1 MSREILFRG
10 KTVNGNDWVKS
21 MTIANG
27 TIKRKAYDIFM
38 EISENKWVG
47 IQKNTLSQ
55 FTGVIDKNG
64 IEIYEGDISRVGKYI
79 GVVGFSYG
87 CYNISGWAIS
97 FRIEKTEV
105 IGNIHDN
112 PELLESVS

>member
-1 MSREILFRG
+1 MQRELKFRA
-10 KTVNGNDWVKS
+10 KTKKGEWFIGMPTYDFEYIFNDRQYDSVDNYEIVKD
-21 MTIANG
+21 T
-27 TIKRKAYDIFM
+27 
-38 EISENKWVG
+38 V
-47 IQKNTLSQ
+47 SQ
-55 FTGVIDKNG
+55 FTGLKDKNG
-64 IEIYEGDISRVGKYI
+64 IEIYEGDICRVGEYV

-87 CYNISGWAIS
+87 CYDISGWAIS